1 MRKILFLLVFLV
13 SCSSNKDQGVA
24 TLSDVSSSPQ
34 ETEVI
39 TEEDYP
45 LVLTECLN
53 TKGYDLQTP
62 FDIQDL
68 KSMIQQM
75 NRNEEGKEK
84 GREEGEEIM
93 KDVERCIQE
102 NELWPD
108 RESVNPEEQ
117 AKKFDE
123 SLELAQCL
131 RDKGLDVS
139 DPTQGNPKLNLSE
152 VGEDREIIKEYI
164 EECEPERPTSRTDK

>member
-1 MRKILFLLVFLV
+1 M
-13 SCSSNKDQGVA
+13 
-24 TLSDVSSSPQ
+24 
-34 ETEVI
+34 
-39 TEEDYP
+39 
-45 LVLTECLN
+45 
-53 TKGYDLQTP
+53 LQQ
-62 FDIQDL
+62 I
-68 KSMIQQM
+68 

-93 KDVERCIQE
+93 EDVESCIQE

-131 RDKGLDVS
+131 RDKGLNIP
-139 DPTQGNPKLNLSE
+139 DPTQDDPKLNLSE
-152 VGEDREIIKEYI
+152 VGEDRKIIKEYL
-164 EECEPERPTSRTDK
+164 EECEPERTTSRTDK

>member
-1 MRKILFLLVFLV
+1 MRKILVLLVFLV
-13 SCSSNKDQGVA
+13 ACSNNKDQGVA

-93 KDVERCIQE
+93 KDVESCIQE

-131 RDKGLDVS
+131 RDKGLDIS
-139 DPTQGNPKLNLSE
+139 DPTQDNPKLNLSE

-164 EECEPERPTSRTDK
+164 EAVSYTHLTLPTKA

>member
-1 MRKILFLLVFLV
+1 MRKIVFLLIFLV
-13 SCSSNKDQGVA
+13 ACSNNKDQGVA

-131 RDKGLDVS
+131 RDKGLDIS
-139 DPTQGNPKLNLSE
+139 DPTQDNPKLNLSE
-152 VGEDREIIKEYI
+152 VEEDREIIKEYI
-164 EECEPERPTSRTDK
+164 DECEPERPVSRTEK